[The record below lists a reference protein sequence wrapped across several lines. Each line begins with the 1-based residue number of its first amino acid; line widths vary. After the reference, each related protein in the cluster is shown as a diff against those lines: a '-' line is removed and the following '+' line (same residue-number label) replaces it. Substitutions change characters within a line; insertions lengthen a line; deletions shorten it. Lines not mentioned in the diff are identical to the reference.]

1 MISSR
6 PPSSASVSTCDDP
19 LLYIKSDPPE
29 VCTHNIPLEK
39 ITSLQYVVRAI
50 KYQLI
55 IAFTDAYRKILT
67 ALGLAAAP
75 GQAPPNHASALL
87 LANWA
92 LAYVLTSTRAQKFFY
107 GLDHNVMPRDDLS
120 KYGEAAVQAGKL
132 DRRTLN
138 KLKRQEAAH
147 ANAQEGY
154 PFFVA
159 ASKSLFLG
167 INDFFH

>member
-1 MISSR
+1 M
-6 PPSSASVSTCDDP
+6 
-19 LLYIKSDPPE
+19 
-29 VCTHNIPLEK
+29 
-39 ITSLQYVVRAI
+39 QYVVRAI
-50 KYQLI
+50 KYYLI
-55 IAFTDAYRKILT
+55 TAFADAYRNILT
-67 ALGLAAAP
+67 TLVLGASP

-92 LAYVLTSTRAQKFFY
+92 LAYVVMSTRVQKFFY

-120 KYGEAAVQAGKL
+120 NYGEAAVRAGKL

-159 ASKSLFLG
+159 ASMS
-167 INDFFH
+167 FF

>member
-1 MISSR
+1 MYKKRSARPRYILTTSLSR
-6 PPSSASVSTCDDP
+6 QIA
-19 LLYIKSDPPE
+19 
-29 VCTHNIPLEK
+29 
-39 ITSLQYVVRAI
+39 SLQYAVRAI

-55 IAFTDAYRKILT
+55 KAFVDAYRNILT
-67 ALGLAAAP
+67 TLGLSAAP
-75 GQAPPNHASALL
+75 GQAPQNHASTLL

-92 LAYVLTSTRAQKFFY
+92 LAYVLMSTRVQKNFY

-159 ASKSLFLG
+159 ASTSLF
-167 INDFFH
+167 

>member
-1 MISSR
+1 MS
-6 PPSSASVSTCDDP
+6 
-19 LLYIKSDPPE
+19 
-29 VCTHNIPLEK
+29 N
-39 ITSLQYVVRAI
+39 
-50 KYQLI
+50 
-55 IAFTDAYRKILT
+55 ILT

-75 GQAPPNHASALL
+75 GQTPPNHASTLL

-92 LAYVLTSTRAQKFFY
+92 LAYVLMSTRAQKFFY

-159 ASKSLFLG
+159 AILVSLYAG
-167 INDFFH
+167 VDNKTINTIGVWYTASRLAFSLLYSYIETSPASYLRSVAWWSGNISCITGLVLAGKKL